1 MPRLQSFSPPMNH
14 QALSSFIWS
23 VADLLRGDYRQSEYG
38 KVILPFTVLRRL
50 DCVLENTKAAVLA
63 EHTEKQN
70 LGLNPEPFLLR
81 KAGQSFYNV
90 SPFDMRKLM
99 GDHDHIREN
108 LFAYVQGFSPAVR
121 DIFERF
127 EFVVQIERLAMWDD
141 ASDKLVQINHPN
153 IVQVYD
159 FGNEADLAYIVME
172 YIQGRELKDYFDAN
186 ERLDLRTIL
195 RLMREL
201 LDALDCAHE
210 AGIIHR
216 DVKPANIMVDAN
228 GRAKLTDFGVA
239 RFAEADG
246 EQVEATRAGAMI
258 GTLAYMSPEQIQG
271 QPVDRRSDIF
281 SAGIVLYQLLTGKRP
296 FEGTQWELA
305 RKIVQ
310 EDPAWPSALVQVS
323 PDLDRVTARALA
335 KLPERRYPSARSFA
349 ESLERLVQGK
359 PIDDTTQFLAQAV
372 GSAAETEF
380 WNGVKDSDDPEEL
393 ALYIEQFPH
402 GAFVEQARRRLAE
415 LRGKKT

>member
-1 MPRLQSFSPPMNH
+1 VQELKSLGRYEIRGVLGKGAMGLVYDAHDPTLDRRVAIKTILTRQLDEATARHYSMRFQREVRAVARL
-14 QALSSFIWS
+14 
-23 VADLLRGDYRQSEYG
+23 
-38 KVILPFTVLRRL
+38 
-50 DCVLENTKAAVLA
+50 
-63 EHTEKQN
+63 
-70 LGLNPEPFLLR
+70 
-81 KAGQSFYNV
+81 
-90 SPFDMRKLM
+90 
-99 GDHDHIREN
+99 
-108 LFAYVQGFSPAVR
+108 
-121 DIFERF
+121 
-127 EFVVQIERLAMWDD
+127 
-141 ASDKLVQINHPN
+141 NHPN

-186 ERLDLRTIL
+186 ERLDLKTIL
-195 RLMREL
+195 RLMGEL

-271 QPVDRRSDIF
+271 QPADRRSDVF
-281 SAGIVLYQLLTGKRP
+281 SAGIVFYQLLTGQRP

-310 EDPAWPSALVQVS
+310 DDPVWPSKLVQVS
-323 PDLDRVTARALA
+323 ADIDRIVARALA

-349 ESLERLVQGK
+349 ESLQRLLQGK

-402 GAFVEQARRRLAE
+402 GAFVEQARRRVAA